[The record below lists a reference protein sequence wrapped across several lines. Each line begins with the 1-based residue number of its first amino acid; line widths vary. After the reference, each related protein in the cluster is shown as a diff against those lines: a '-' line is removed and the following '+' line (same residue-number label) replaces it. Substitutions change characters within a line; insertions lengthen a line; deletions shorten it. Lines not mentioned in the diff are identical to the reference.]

1 MLAIARVRFEGA
13 LDVRPGGL
21 TMDSIPSD
29 YFERMFADDPDPWKF
44 ESSAYEAAK
53 YGRTVA
59 ALGDRTFERVLEVGC
74 ANGVLTQR
82 LSPLCASLIAVDVS
96 DSALTRARARNIGS
110 AHVKFAN
117 ASFPSNAPDGLFG
130 LIVLSEV
137 VYYWSEADI
146 ASAGSWIAGHLCSG
160 GCLLLVHWIGET
172 NYPQTGDDAVR
183 LLREAL
189 PRIAVVHAERHDE
202 YRLDLWRFA

>member
-1 MLAIARVRFEGA
+1 MLVIARVRA
-13 LDVRPGGL
+13 GGCDARTGDL
-21 TMDSIPSD
+21 PMDSIPSD

-53 YGRTVA
+53 YGRTIA
-59 ALGDRTFERVLEVGC
+59 ALGDRAFKRALEVGC
-74 ANGVLTQR
+74 ANGVLTQQ
-82 LSPLCASLIAVDVS
+82 LSQLCESLVAVDVS

-110 AHVKFAN
+110 AHVGFSN
-117 ASFPSNAPDGLFG
+117 ASFPSNAPDGLFD

-146 ASAGSWIAGHLCSG
+146 ATAGSWIAGHLSSG

-189 PRIAVVHAERHDE
+189 PSIAVVHAERHAE

>member
-1 MLAIARVRFEGA
+1 
-13 LDVRPGGL
+13 
-21 TMDSIPSD
+21 MDSISSD
-29 YFERMFADDPDPWKF
+29 YFERMFADDPDPWNF

-53 YGRTVA
+53 YARSIA
-59 ALGDRTFERVLEVGC
+59 ALGDRTFKQGFEVGC

-82 LSPLCASLIAVDVS
+82 LSQLCKYLVAVDVS
-96 DSALTRARARNIGS
+96 DTALTRARARNIE
-110 AHVKFAN
+110 ATHVEFVN
-117 ASFPSNAPDGLFG
+117 ASFPSNAPDRHFD

-146 ASAGSWIAGHLCSG
+146 ATAGSWIAEHLCFG

-172 NYPQTGDDAVR
+172 NYPQTGDDAAR